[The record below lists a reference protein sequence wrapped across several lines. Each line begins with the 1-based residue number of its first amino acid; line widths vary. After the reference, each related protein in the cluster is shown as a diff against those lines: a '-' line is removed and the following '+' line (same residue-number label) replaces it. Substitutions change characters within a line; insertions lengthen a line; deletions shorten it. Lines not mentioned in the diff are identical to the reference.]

1 MVITLAEYD
10 IQSVVFLHLHAVVNE
25 EIVYSYRMDTAEIVC
40 SPKGTK
46 NKFRDGASI
55 TVMTGIY
62 CIRLGIIP

>member
-10 IQSVVFLHLHAVVNE
+10 IQSVVFLYLHAVVNE

-46 NKFRDGASI
+46 NKF
-55 TVMTGIY
+55 
-62 CIRLGIIP
+62 